1 MTHFNRVL
9 IANRGEIAVRII
21 RACKEMNIETVA
33 VYSTADKDSLH
44 AALADYAI
52 CIGTGSPKDSYLNLE
67 RIMSTA
73 VTLGVDAI
81 HPGYGF
87 LSENSRFAKMCEECG
102 IIFIGPDSDA
112 ILNMGNKSTA
122 RELMKSSGVPVIP
135 GSDGL
140 IHDMDQALVV
150 AKEIGFPV
158 IIKASM
164 GGGGKGMRIVNTF
177 EDLSRFIDQAKNEAQ
192 NAFGDSSIYIE
203 KYITESRHVEF
214 QILADKHGNTIHLFD
229 RECSIQ
235 RNNQKMIE
243 EAPSSYISDVMRKN
257 MGDSAVL
264 AAKAIDYNS
273 AGTVE
278 FLVDNDNNYY
288 FIEMNTRIQVEHPT
302 TEMVTGIDLI
312 KEQIKIA
319 RGDKLTINQEDVI
332 IRGHSIECRINAED
346 PDNHFAPSAGTI
358 TDLHLPGGNG
368 VRVDTHLYPGYKI
381 PVYYDSMLCKI
392 ICWGN
397 DRSEAIQ
404 KMKVALDELVVS
416 GIKTNTSLQ
425 KRILSHPDFLA
436 GEFNTNFVNKI
447 IG

>member
-1 MTHFNRVL
+1 MSRIKRIL

-33 VYSTADKDSLH
+33 IFSTADRESLH
-44 AALADYAI
+44 VELADYAI
-52 CIGTGSPKDSYLNLE
+52 CVGSGSPKDSYLNLG

-87 LSENSRFAKMCEECG
+87 LSENSRFAKMCEECK

-112 ILNMGNKSTA
+112 ILNMGNKSIA
-122 RELMKSSGVPVIP
+122 RALMKESGVPVIP

-140 IHDMDQALVV
+140 IHDMDEAFDIVD
-150 AKEIGFPV
+150 KIGYPV

-164 GGGGKGMRIVNTF
+164 GGGGKGMRIVSTP
-177 EDLSRFIDQAKNEAQ
+177 EELERFITQAKNEAQ

-214 QILADKHGNTIHLFD
+214 QILADQFGNTVHLFD

-243 EAPSSYISDVMRKN
+243 EAPSSCVSEEMREQ
-257 MGDSAVL
+257 MGKSAIL
-264 AAKAIDYNS
+264 AAKAINYFS

-302 TEMVTGIDLI
+302 TEMVTGMDLI

-319 RGDKLTINQEDVI
+319 QGDKLTFTQEDVK
-332 IRGHSIECRINAED
+332 IRGHAIECRINAED
-346 PDNHFAPSAGTI
+346 PANNFAPCAGTI
-358 TDLHLPGGNG
+358 TRLHLPGGNG
-368 VRVDTHLYPGYKI
+368 IRVDTHIYQNYTI
-381 PVYYDSMLCKI
+381 PVFYDSMLCKI

-397 DRSEAIQ
+397 DREEAIGR
-404 KMKVALDELVVS
+404 MNTALNELVIE
-416 GIKTNTSLQ
+416 GIKTNTTLQ
-425 KRILSHPDFLA
+425 KRIISHPDFRK
-436 GEFNTNFVNKI
+436 GHISTSFVNKI
-447 IG
+447 LG

>member
-44 AALADYAI
+44 VALADYAI

-122 RELMKSSGVPVIP
+122 RELMKKSGVPVIP

-140 IHDMDQALVV
+140 IHDMDQALEV
-150 AKEIGFPV
+150 AKKIGFPV

-177 EDLSRFIDQAKNEAQ
+177 EDLSKFIDQAKSEAE

-214 QILADKHGNTIHLFD
+214 QILADKYGNTVHLYD

-243 EAPSSYISDVMRKN
+243 EAPSSCISEDMRKK
-257 MGDSAVL
+257 MGESAVL
-264 AAKAIDYNS
+264 AAKAIDYHS

-302 TEMVTGIDLI
+302 TEFVTGIDLI

-332 IRGHSIECRINAED
+332 IRGHAIECRINAED

-368 VRVDTHLYPGYKI
+368 IRVDTHLYPGYKI
-381 PVYYDSMLCKI
+381 PVFYDSMLCKI

-397 DRSEAIQ
+397 DRAEAIQ

-425 KRILSHPDFLA
+425 KRIISHPDFLA
-436 GEFNTNFVNKI
+436 GDISTNFVNKI

>member
-112 ILNMGNKSTA
+112 ILNMGNKSIA

-264 AAKAIDYNS
+264 AAKAIEYNS

-368 VRVDTHLYPGYKI
+368 IRVDTHLYPGYKI

-397 DRSEAIQ
+397 DRAEAIQ

>member
-1 MTHFNRVL
+1 
-9 IANRGEIAVRII
+9 
-21 RACKEMNIETVA
+21 MNIETVA

-44 AALADYAI
+44 VALADYAI

-122 RELMKSSGVPVIP
+122 RELMKKSGVPVIP

-140 IHDMDQALVV
+140 IHDMDQALEV
-150 AKEIGFPV
+150 AKKIGFPV

-177 EDLSRFIDQAKNEAQ
+177 EDLSRFIDQAKSEAE

-214 QILADKHGNTIHLFD
+214 QILADKYGNTVHLYD

-243 EAPSSYISDVMRKN
+243 EAPSGCISEDMRKK
-257 MGDSAVL
+257 MGESAVL
-264 AAKAIDYNS
+264 AAKAIDYHS

-302 TEMVTGIDLI
+302 TEFVTGIDLI

-332 IRGHSIECRINAED
+332 IRGHAIECRINAED

-368 VRVDTHLYPGYKI
+368 IRVDTHLYPGYKI
-381 PVYYDSMLCKI
+381 PVFYDSMLCKI

-397 DRSEAIQ
+397 DRAEAIQ

-425 KRILSHPDFLA
+425 KRIISHPDFLA
-436 GEFNTNFVNKI
+436 GDISTNFVNKI

>member
-1 MTHFNRVL
+1 
-9 IANRGEIAVRII
+9 
-21 RACKEMNIETVA
+21 
-33 VYSTADKDSLH
+33 
-44 AALADYAI
+44 
-52 CIGTGSPKDSYLNLE
+52 
-67 RIMSTA
+67 
-73 VTLGVDAI
+73 
-81 HPGYGF
+81 
-87 LSENSRFAKMCEECG
+87 
-102 IIFIGPDSDA
+102 
-112 ILNMGNKSTA
+112 
-122 RELMKSSGVPVIP
+122 
-135 GSDGL
+135 
-140 IHDMDQALVV
+140 
-150 AKEIGFPV
+150 
-158 IIKASM
+158 M

-177 EDLSRFIDQAKNEAQ
+177 EDLSRFIDQAKSEAE

-214 QILADKHGNTIHLFD
+214 QILADKYGNTVHLYD

-243 EAPSSYISDVMRKN
+243 EAPSSCISEDMRKK
-257 MGDSAVL
+257 MGESAVL
-264 AAKAIDYNS
+264 AAKAIDYHS

-302 TEMVTGIDLI
+302 TEFVTGIDLI

-332 IRGHSIECRINAED
+332 IRGHAIECRINAED

-368 VRVDTHLYPGYKI
+368 IRVDTHLYPGYKI
-381 PVYYDSMLCKI
+381 PVFYDSMLCKI

-397 DRSEAIQ
+397 DRAEAIQ

-425 KRILSHPDFLA
+425 KRIISHPDFLA
-436 GEFNTNFVNKI
+436 GDISTNFVNKI